1 MNAFHERILLT
12 KPPFPVIH
20 IQIIVA
26 VFMAQIILVVGY
38 KRAEIQRLKGIPCI
52 Q

>member
-1 MNAFHERILLT
+1 MNAFHETNLLT

-20 IQIIVA
+20 IRISVA

-38 KRAEIQRLKGIPCI
+38 ISDEINLL
-52 Q
+52 